1 MSLCRGVGGSK
12 KLLTPLRNVEMVP
25 KEIIVQVVNCNYELI
40 TQEFCLTHWLYFRKL
55 VSKTRGDWFQ
65 AFPPQM
71 KGLYVGSLKKAK
83 LCIGAIWYLSTK

>member
-25 KEIIVQVVNCNYELI
+25 KEIIVQFMNCNYELR
-40 TQEFCLTHWLYFRKL
+40 TQEFCLT
-55 VSKTRGDWFQ
+55 T
-65 AFPPQM
+65 QM

-83 LCIGAIWYLSTK
+83 LLEPFGICLLNSTANLPNFNLGICGTLFITS